1 MMLVGMFM
9 GLLGMLAILSLS
21 NFLIIFLLNL
31 FVLSY
36 LFLKLFGSIL
46 GFVYLPF
53 LFSLLVLFLL
63 WCLFVGRSNRRRRL
77 NLILSVI
84 VHLWSHFIFLARLN
98 MRHDYFR
105 GVVVN
110 LRDNLDC
117 SLNRLRSRSLYHLLD
132 GLRLE
137 LGSHLGNSLHWDR
150 SCLDLSLLDNRCL
163 DNWLLHQLDWLGL
176 GLHGNCLHLS

>member
-1 MMLVGMFM
+1 LFAVLLLESLLNGLLNAFECMMLVGMFM

-63 WCLFVGRSNRRRRL
+63 
-77 NLILSVI
+77 
-84 VHLWSHFIFLARLN
+84 
-98 MRHDYFR
+98 
-105 GVVVN
+105 
-110 LRDNLDC
+110 
-117 SLNRLRSRSLYHLLD
+117 
-132 GLRLE
+132 
-137 LGSHLGNSLHWDR
+137 
-150 SCLDLSLLDNRCL
+150 
-163 DNWLLHQLDWLGL
+163 
-176 GLHGNCLHLS
+176 

>member
-9 GLLGMLAILSLS
+9 GLLGMLAVLSLS

-63 WCLFVGRSNRRRRL
+63 
-77 NLILSVI
+77 
-84 VHLWSHFIFLARLN
+84 
-98 MRHDYFR
+98 
-105 GVVVN
+105 
-110 LRDNLDC
+110 
-117 SLNRLRSRSLYHLLD
+117 
-132 GLRLE
+132 
-137 LGSHLGNSLHWDR
+137 
-150 SCLDLSLLDNRCL
+150 
-163 DNWLLHQLDWLGL
+163 
-176 GLHGNCLHLS
+176 